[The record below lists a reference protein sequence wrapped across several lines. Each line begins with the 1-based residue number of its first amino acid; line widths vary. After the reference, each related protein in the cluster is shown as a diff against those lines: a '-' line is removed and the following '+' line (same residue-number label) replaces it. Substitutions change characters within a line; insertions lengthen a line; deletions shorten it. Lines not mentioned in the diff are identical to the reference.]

1 MARQW
6 HTPTLHKVAD
16 QLRDKGLADAAERLL
31 ELGVRLKESE
41 EGASWLSRNAG
52 KVRAV
57 LSRHAENAGTELGE
71 TAHLLKV
78 AHQLLIERKPVAP
91 ADLGLVR
98 SQLLD
103 LLKTVPASAV
113 FAGTFL
119 IPLPGAQPIL
129 APVLMERLGLLPS
142 AWAESRVESEL
153 RDLVKLARMRG
164 LPEVA
169 EELGQMLEKVRSHTD
184 ETARL
189 RKYIRENPDWAIF
202 FDEDLNSHITDE
214 ELSHLRDRV
223 KDAASRAIADPD
235 DPCWTVYFR
244 GDGQDDKIRRNLSF
258 SQVRTGFPDG
268 RNALIRRGD
277 TDWWVPLFAIM
288 ELLG

>member
-6 HTPTLHKVAD
+6 HTSTLRKVVK
-16 QLRDKGLADAAERLL
+16 QLRQKGQEDVATRLL
-31 ELGVRLKESE
+31 ELAERLRESD
-41 EGASWLSRNAG
+41 EGASWFSRNAG

-57 LSRHAENAGTELGE
+57 LSRHVENAGTELGE

-78 AHQLLIERKPVAP
+78 ARQLLIERKPVGKE
-91 ADLGLVR
+91 DLGLAR
-98 SQLLD
+98 TQLLD

-142 AWAESRVESEL
+142 AWMESRVETEL
-153 RDLVKLARMRG
+153 RDLIRLSHMRG
-164 LPEVA
+164 LTEVA
-169 EELGQMLEKVRSHTD
+169 GELQQMLDRVRAQADDTG
-184 ETARL
+184 RL
-189 RKYIRENPDWAIF
+189 RKFIEENRDWAVF
-202 FDEDLNSHITDE
+202 FDEDLNSRISDA
-214 ELSHLRDRV
+214 ELSHLRDRINE
-223 KDAASRAIADPD
+223 AARLAIADPD

-244 GDGQDDKIRRNLSF
+244 GDGENDRIRRHLSF

-268 RNALIRRGD
+268 RSALIRRGD
-277 TDWWVPLFAIM
+277 GDWWVPLWAVM